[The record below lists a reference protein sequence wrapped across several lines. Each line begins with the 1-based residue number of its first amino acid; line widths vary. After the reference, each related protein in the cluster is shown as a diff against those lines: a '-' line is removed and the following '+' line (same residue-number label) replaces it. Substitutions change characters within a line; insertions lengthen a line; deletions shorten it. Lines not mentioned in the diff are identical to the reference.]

1 MMQKQIHAKI
11 QFKTDRED
19 YTGNV
24 YLSTGWVYLEELDMY
39 IPRESI
45 QQVKTVG
52 QKIRMH

>member
-1 MMQKQIHAKI
+1 MQKQIHAKI